1 MKKIGMK
8 KIGFEEHFFTPGH
21 LKYLRAHK
29 GYPRLETVQD
39 EKHGK
44 VDCLMRMPGSSQVI
58 WPQLMERLL
67 DVGKGRIAEMD
78 RNGIDMQVLSM
89 AGPGVEEL
97 DPAHA
102 TALARSINNELAES
116 IQAHPDRFVGLATL
130 AYGDPH
136 AAADELERAVTRLG
150 FKGGKINSHVGGEYL
165 DHRKYWSFWER
176 AEKLGVPVML
186 HPKDPPPGML
196 SALDTYPGLT
206 QAGWGFALDAGT
218 HALRLICS
226 GLFDAHP
233 NLKIIL
239 GHLGEAIP
247 FWMARIDNHWVR
259 SPGSRIKRL
268 PSEYFRQNFVV
279 TTSGM
284 FHHPQFQCTYQILG
298 ADQICFAVDYPYE
311 SMPDGSRFID
321 EVSVSEA
328 DRDKICHANAEK
340 LLGL

>member
-1 MKKIGMK
+1 MR

-21 LKYLRAHK
+21 IKYLRRHK
-29 GYPRLETVQD
+29 GYPRLERIKD
-39 EKHGK
+39 AKHGE

-67 DVGKGRIAEMD
+67 DIGKGRIAEMD
-78 RNGIDMQVLSM
+78 KNGIDLQVLSM

-97 DPAHA
+97 DAKDA
-102 TALARSINNELAES
+102 AALARSVNNELAEAM
-116 IQAHPDRFVGLATL
+116 QAYPGRFVGLATV
-130 AYGDPH
+130 AYGDPLG
-136 AAADELERAVTRLG
+136 AADELERAVTKLG
-150 FKGGKINSHVGGEYL
+150 FKGAKVNSHVRGEYL
-165 DHRKYWSFWER
+165 DQRKYWPFWER
-176 AEKLGVPVML
+176 AERLGVPVML
-186 HPKDPPPGML
+186 HPKDPPAGML

-206 QAGWGFALDAGT
+206 QAAWGFALDAGS
-218 HALRLICS
+218 HALRLIAS

-233 NLKIIL
+233 KLKIIL

-247 FWMARIDNHWVR
+247 FWMARVDNHWVR
-259 SPGSRIKRL
+259 SPGSLIKKL

-284 FHHPQFQCTYQILG
+284 FQHPQFQCTYQILG

-311 SMPDGSRFID
+311 SMPDGSKFID
-321 EVSVSEA
+321 EVKIAEA
-328 DRDKICHANAEK
+328 DRHKICHANAEA